1 MSCSIY
7 HEPSLLC
14 PLYFSLWE
22 CIKEKDPLS
31 STRRCPSP
39 TCREGKTRKTRT
51 IFSPERKEDQE
62 DQENSS
68 HLFPRKPIRVRKPGQ
83 EIGFLLE
90 VAAPLAAL
98 RSIQRTMGSHQAFC
112 LCQAFQHGP
121 VPHSTQITWRCKAL
135 FCREMISLLRRI
147 IVTYKH
153 LPPAAGQLGCY
164 SHKHSLYRHG
174 WNQQEQLKVWLKAT
188 ESVKLHK
195 YQPNP
200 QYTEP
205 LSLQTC
211 HKILKYFYFSKI
223 KFEV

>member
-7 HEPSLLC
+7 HEPNLLC
-14 PLYFSLWE
+14 PPYFSLWE

-39 TCREGKTRKTRT
+39 TCREGKTRKTWT

-98 RSIQRTMGSHQAFC
+98 RSIQRTDGI
-112 LCQAFQHGP
+112 P
-121 VPHSTQITWRCKAL
+121 P
-135 FCREMISLLRRI
+135 SLLS
-147 IVTYKH
+147 
-153 LPPAAGQLGCY
+153 LPGFPAWPCTPQHPDNLEVQGSVLQRDDLLA
-164 SHKHSLYRHG
+164 
-174 WNQQEQLKVWLKAT
+174 QENKC
-188 ESVKLHK
+188 H
-195 YQPNP
+195 
-200 QYTEP
+200 
-205 LSLQTC
+205 LQTPTSSSRAGWV
-211 HKILKYFYFSKI
+211 LQPQAQPVQAWL
-223 KFEV
+223 EPAGAAEGVTEGNWERETA